1 MSKAKPEEPTLQ
13 PENVVIEISPNPNKN
28 PTTKNPKTSAN
39 SLELA
44 DYLDP
49 ELSYF
54 KQYDLET
61 YQFLTNFHQSN
72 PKMLSNIINNE
83 VAKIQDKII
92 QFFHQ
97 QNISNLNNP
106 VNRYKLKR
114 ILKQYPIPGISHKID
129 DPYRD
134 LKLILIIEKFY
145 QTTSRHND
153 ADLDLDSISL
163 SEILDEI
170 SDIKSSCQGCPEKK
184 DKCPTFPPNFQKPV
198 FNPCEY
204 PHVLKLYTHFY
215 EHCYDYRNLH
225 GLAGAYYNNMSKK
238 ITAPTLVLSAFSSI
252 ASFVASSEI
261 IQSQWKVVLTLSVGI
276 MTTLTAMI
284 QAFSSAYQFDLKSSS
299 HFKASDNYDQLI
311 TEIDFEKSYPSD
323 TDFFQNLE
331 KKVLE
336 VKSNCQFIIP
346 NYIKSQYYRS
356 KEKANERDFINK
368 NVIKPM
374 ETDLREAIVGGDMK
388 NYRFSEQGEHIRQE
402 LIKLRNLKTLFL
414 EEEELRKKCCH
425 GSQSNLPHEYQL
437 GGQGDNNIKKR
448 GCCCL
453 ASSCRCHSLD
463 DKMIKRNSIN
473 Y

>member
-1 MSKAKPEEPTLQ
+1 MSKAKAEEPTLQ

-28 PTTKNPKTSAN
+28 QTTKNSKINTN

-49 ELSYF
+49 KLSYF

-61 YQFLTNFHQSN
+61 YEFLTNFHQSN
-72 PKMLSNIINNE
+72 PKILSKIINNE

-97 QNISNLNNP
+97 QNINNLNNP

-145 QTTSRHND
+145 QTTSRHNE

-170 SDIKSSCQGCPEKK
+170 SDIKSSCQACPEKK
-184 DKCPTFPPNFQKPV
+184 KCPPFPPNFQKPV
-198 FNPCEY
+198 FNPCEF

-238 ITAPTLVLSAFSSI
+238 FTAPTLVLSAFSSI

-261 IQSQWKVVLTLSVGI
+261 IKSEWKVALTLSVGI

-425 GSQSNLPHEYQL
+425 GSQGNLTMEYQL
-437 GGQGDNNIKKR
+437 AGQGDNNIKKK
-448 GCCCL
+448 GSCCCL
-453 ASSCRCHSLD
+453 ASCYRCNSLD